1 MIEIDGLTKR
11 YGDKTAVD
19 GLSFVVEPGVV
30 TGFLGPNG
38 AGKSTTMRV
47 IAGLDRPTSGTV
59 RVNGKHYPGAAAP
72 MAELGILL
80 DARSVHPG
88 LSARG
93 NLLALARTAG
103 IGRRRVDEVIEL
115 AGLGEVAGTRAG
127 GFSLGM
133 GQRLG
138 VAAALLGRPQ
148 TVVLDEPVNGLD
160 PDGVRWIRLLLKSLA
175 AEGRTVFVSSH
186 LMSEMAQ
193 TATRLVVLGRGR
205 LITET
210 SVADFTGH
218 ATAGAVL
225 VRTPETGRLRQVL
238 AGPGVTVTGDG
249 TDLLRVSGITA
260 GQIGTAAWRAHLP
273 VYELT
278 PVLRGAGRRG
288 LPSAP
293 HHGVHALPAVQRR
306 RGHLGS
312 REAVRRAAAE
322 PVGRI
327 RRAVRLRGR
336 ADRPGRLAAAPP
348 RRLNTRTRAARKQA
362 GPFRT
367 PAGNPGTRPPRSRA
381 LDIGAR
387 PARRQGV
394 VQRPC
399 ARHRAGT
406 PAAATGPD
414 RPAGRWR
421 ARGRRAA
428 GRGQPRSRT
437 R

>member
-11 YGDKTAVD
+11 YGDKAAVD

-38 AGKSTTMRV
+38 AGKSTTMRL

-88 LSARG
+88 LSARN

-115 AGLGEVAGTRAG
+115 AGLAEVAGARAG

-138 VAAALLGRPQ
+138 VAAALLGQPQ

-175 AEGRTVFVSSH
+175 DEGRTVFVSSH

-193 TATRLVVLGRGR
+193 TATQLVVLGRGK
-205 LITET
+205 LITEA
-210 SVADFTGH
+210 SVKDFTGH
-218 ATAGAVL
+218 ATTGGVL
-225 VRTPETGRLRQVL
+225 VRTPETARLGQVL
-238 AGPGVTVTGDG
+238 AAPGVTVVNDG
-249 TDLLRVSGITA
+249 TDLIRVSGITA
-260 GQIGTAAWRAHLP
+260 EQIGAAAWGAHLP

-278 PVLRGAGRRG
+278 P
-288 LPSAP
+288 
-293 HHGVHALPAVQRR
+293 
-306 RGHLGS
+306 
-312 REAVRRAAAE
+312 
-322 PVGRI
+322 
-327 RRAVRLRGR
+327 
-336 ADRPGRLAAAPP
+336 
-348 RRLNTRTRAARKQA
+348 TRASLEEAFMQVTKDSVEYHA
-362 GPFRT
+362 G
-367 PAGNPGTRPPRSRA
+367 ATR
-381 LDIGAR
+381 
-387 PARRQGV
+387 
-394 VQRPC
+394 
-399 ARHRAGT
+399 
-406 PAAATGPD
+406 
-414 RPAGRWR
+414 
-421 ARGRRAA
+421 
-428 GRGQPRSRT
+428 
-437 R
+437 

>member
-38 AGKSTTMRV
+38 AGKSTTMRL

-59 RVNGKHYPGAAAP
+59 RVNGKFYPGAAAP

-88 LSARG
+88 LSARN

-115 AGLGEVAGTRAG
+115 AGLAEVAGTRAG

-138 VAAALLGRPQ
+138 VAAALLGQPR

-175 AEGRTVFVSSH
+175 DEGRTVFVSSH

-193 TATRLVVLGRGR
+193 TATRLVVLGRGK
-205 LITET
+205 LITEA
-210 SVADFTGH
+210 SVEDFTSH
-218 ATAGAVL
+218 AAAGGGVL
-225 VRTPETGRLRQVL
+225 VRTPETTRLGQVL
-238 AGPGVTVTGDG
+238 AAPGVTVVNDG
-249 TDLLRVSGITA
+249 TDVIRVSGSTA
-260 GQIGTAAWRAHLP
+260 EQIGAAAWQAHLP

-278 PVLRGAGRRG
+278 PTHASLEEAFMQVTRDSIEYHAGA
-288 LPSAP
+288 
-293 HHGVHALPAVQRR
+293 
-306 RGHLGS
+306 
-312 REAVRRAAAE
+312 
-322 PVGRI
+322 
-327 RRAVRLRGR
+327 
-336 ADRPGRLAAAPP
+336 
-348 RRLNTRTRAARKQA
+348 TR
-362 GPFRT
+362 
-367 PAGNPGTRPPRSRA
+367 
-381 LDIGAR
+381 
-387 PARRQGV
+387 
-394 VQRPC
+394 
-399 ARHRAGT
+399 
-406 PAAATGPD
+406 
-414 RPAGRWR
+414 
-421 ARGRRAA
+421 
-428 GRGQPRSRT
+428 
-437 R
+437 

>member
-59 RVNGKHYPGAAAP
+59 RVNGKHFAGAAAP
-72 MAELGILL
+72 MSELGILL

-88 LSARG
+88 LSARS

-138 VAAALLGRPQ
+138 VAAALLGQPQ

-193 TATRLVVLGRGR
+193 TATRLVVLGRGK
-205 LITET
+205 LISET
-210 SVADFTGH
+210 SVEDFTGH
-218 ATAGAVL
+218 AAAGVL
-225 VRTPETGRLRQVL
+225 VRTPETERLSQLL
-238 AGPGVTVTGDG
+238 AAPGITVIDDG
-249 TDLLRVSGITA
+249 TDRLRVSGTTA
-260 GQIGTAAWRAHLP
+260 EQIGTAAWRAHLP
-273 VYELT
+273 VYELIPT
-278 PVLRGAGRRG
+278 HASLEEVFMQVTKDSIEYHAGA
-288 LPSAP
+288 
-293 HHGVHALPAVQRR
+293 
-306 RGHLGS
+306 
-312 REAVRRAAAE
+312 
-322 PVGRI
+322 
-327 RRAVRLRGR
+327 
-336 ADRPGRLAAAPP
+336 
-348 RRLNTRTRAARKQA
+348 TR
-362 GPFRT
+362 
-367 PAGNPGTRPPRSRA
+367 
-381 LDIGAR
+381 
-387 PARRQGV
+387 
-394 VQRPC
+394 
-399 ARHRAGT
+399 
-406 PAAATGPD
+406 
-414 RPAGRWR
+414 
-421 ARGRRAA
+421 
-428 GRGQPRSRT
+428 
-437 R
+437 